1 MAIENIT
8 KEKKQEFEGAK
19 DPITFAVIY
28 NRLLTINREMGIT
41 MINTSISP
49 IFAETHDFSCAL
61 CDWDCRI
68 VSQVDGVPSHTAS
81 AMESVKAIVAYF
93 GDDMHDGDVFL
104 LNDPYSGGTHL
115 QDVTVMKPVFF
126 NGRLQFI
133 SINRAH
139 HGDVGGMEAGSYC
152 PNATELFHEG
162 VRIPPIRIYKDN
174 KPIQDV
180 IDMIRIN
187 TRMPDDLWVD
197 MKAQVASCNVGEKR
211 IIEMMEKYGEEKTR
225 ETIEDIHLYAESRMR
240 AEIAKLPDGV
250 YYGHSR
256 LDGDG
261 FTDDPIDIKV
271 AITIKG
277 DQAYVDFDGSSPQV
291 TGPSNSPKANTDTCV
306 YVAFLTTVT
315 TPDIPHNEGVYRP
328 ITITAPEGSVVNSNF
343 PAPVAYCTLDTACAI
358 LEACWMALAD
368 ILPDRVPAG
377 WNRWNGPS
385 ITGVDPRDDH
395 FYVMFGFNGF
405 GGAGGARGEDGRH
418 YIGDGID
425 LGGLIAPNIET
436 NEVDYPHLTEFNE
449 FTTDSCGAGE
459 YRGGCGAKYRIKF
472 YDEAETTLVMF
483 GDGRINPPYGLFGG
497 KEGSC
502 NMAYINEGTPDEK
515 LLDEKG
521 VTVLP
526 SGGTFTSYP
535 SGGGGWG
542 DPHKR
547 PAEKVALDVKNGY
560 VSLAAAK
567 EIYGV
572 VVNSD
577 FTVDEAQT
585 AALRK

>member
-1 MAIENIT
+1 MSVQQ
-8 KEKKQEFEGAK
+8 EKRKKEFEGAK

-49 IFAETHDFSCAL
+49 IFAEVHDFSCAI

-81 AMESVKAIVAYF
+81 AMESVKAIAEYY
-93 GDDMHDGDVFL
+93 GEDIHPGDVFV
-104 LNDPYSGGTHL
+104 LNDPYMGGTHL
-115 QDVTVMKPVFF
+115 QDVTIMKPVFF
-126 NGRLQFI
+126 GGRLQFI
-133 SINRAH
+133 AINRAH

-152 PNATELFHEG
+152 PSATELYHEG
-162 VRIPPIRIYKDN
+162 IRIPPLRIYQN
-174 KPIQDV
+174 EQPIMDV
-180 IDMIRIN
+180 INMIRVN
-187 TRMPDDLWVD
+187 TRMPDDIWVD
-197 MKAQVASCNVGEKR
+197 MKAQVASCCVGEKR
-211 IIEMMEKYGEEKTR
+211 ILEMMEKYGEEKTR
-225 ETIEDIHLYAESRMR
+225 ETIEDIHQYAENRMR
-240 AEIAKLPDGV
+240 DEIAKLPDGV
-250 YYGHSR
+250 YHGHAT

-261 FTDDPIDIKV
+261 LEDRPLDIKV

-277 DQAYVDFDGSSPQV
+277 DEAQVDFTGTSPQCM
-291 TGPSNSPKANTDTCV
+291 GPSNSPIANTATCV

-328 ITITAPEGSVVNSNF
+328 IKITAPEGCIVNSSF

-368 ILPDRVPAG
+368 ILPGRVPAG
-377 WNRWNGPS
+377 WNRWNGPT
-385 ITGVDPRDDH
+385 ITGVDPRNEN

-405 GGAGGARGEDGRH
+405 GGAGGARGMDGRP

-459 YRGGCGAKYRIKF
+459 YRGGSGAGYRIKF
-472 YDEAETTLVMF
+472 YDGAETTLVMF
-483 GDGRINPPYGLFGG
+483 GDGRENPPYGLFGG
-497 KEGSC
+497 LAGSA
-502 NMAYINEGTPDEK
+502 NMAYKNQGGPEEELMP
-515 LLDEKG
+515 EKG
-521 VTVLP
+521 AVVFAN
-526 SGGTFTSYP
+526 GGSFTSYP

-542 DPHKR
+542 DPKKR
-547 PAEKVALDVKNGY
+547 DAEKVRMDAKNGY
-560 VSLAAAK
+560 ISIKAAQVL
-567 EIYGV
+567 YGV
-572 VVNSD
+572 VLNESYV
-577 FTVDEAQT
+577 VDVDAT
-585 AALRK
+585 AKLRNA